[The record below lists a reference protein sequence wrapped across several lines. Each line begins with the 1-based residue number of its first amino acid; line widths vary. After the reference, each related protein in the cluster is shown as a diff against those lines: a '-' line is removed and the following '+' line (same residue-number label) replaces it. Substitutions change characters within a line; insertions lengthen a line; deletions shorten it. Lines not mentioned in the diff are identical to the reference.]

1 VSDTDA
7 SDEWYFVRNHQ
18 QHGPVTW
25 GGMRAMAGA
34 GNLLPADLVWRP
46 GMEQWQLA
54 SEVEGLFPPAAVVAP
69 AWKDPSA
76 SATAEPAWP
85 QPVPPPPGDA
95 GPGAPPGYAPPGY
108 APPDAAPGQ
117 PVPAQP
123 LTYGGYA
130 TSGQSHRG
138 TAIAAF
144 VMSLVGLVACGIGL
158 GIAAIVVSQNALQG
172 MRSSGNEDGKGFAIA
187 ARVIGIVGLALWGLQ
202 MVGWRLLRRF

>member
-1 VSDTDA
+1 MPDTDT

-34 GNLLPADLVWRP
+34 GHLLPSDLVWRP
-46 GMEQWQLA
+46 GMAQWQPA
-54 SEVEGLFPPAAVVAP
+54 AEVEGLFPPAA
-69 AWKDPSA
+69 
-76 SATAEPAWP
+76 AEPAWP

-95 GPGAPPGYAPPGY
+95 GPHAPPGYALPGYAPPG
-108 APPDAAPGQ
+108 Q
-117 PVPAQP
+117 PFPVQP
-123 LTYGGYA
+123 LAYGSYA

-144 VMSLVGLVACGIGL
+144 VMSLVGLVICGIGL

-172 MRSSGNEDGKGFAIA
+172 MRASGNAEGRGFAIA
-187 ARVIGIVGLALWGLQ
+187 ARVIGIVGLSLWALRFVGL
-202 MVGWRLLRRF
+202 RLYRF